1 MLSALDK
8 KLFRDLLHIWA
19 QGLAIALVIAGG
31 VATFILGIGAQ
42 RSLDETRQAYYER
55 YRFADVFGGLSRA
68 PNYLA
73 NQIAEIP
80 GVAIVQTRIVKTAL
94 LDIEGM
100 AEPATATMISLPDHK
115 VHKLNRLYLR
125 TGRLPEPRSRT
136 QIVIS
141 EGFATAHKFTIGS
154 TIKVN
159 LNGRKRKLNVVG
171 IALSPEYIYALGPGD
186 LIPDDK
192 RFGILWM
199 SEKALAASYNLDGM
213 FNSITLKLL
222 RNARAEDVISRLDQK
237 LARYGGLGAFTRKDQ
252 QSHAFLD
259 AELKQLAAM
268 SKVLPPIFLLVSAF
282 LINMTLA
289 RLIDLEREQIGLL
302 KALGY
307 SRTAIAVHYLKMTS
321 IISLAGVLIGFAAGA
336 WLGHGLTVLY
346 GEFYRFPF
354 LIFLNTLDL
363 YALAALIT
371 LGAALIGGGR
381 SVLKATM
388 LTPAVAM
395 SPPAPTQYRR
405 FWGRLD
411 RFMPRFSQVTTMVF
425 RHIFRW
431 PVRAAMS
438 ALGVALAVA
447 ILITSLFTLDSVE
460 YMIDTTFFR
469 TDRQDATISFTDEQ
483 PIRALQNVMHLPG
496 ALVAEPFRAVPVK
509 IRHGHI
515 ERRIAIMGKPLGMD
529 LSRILN
535 LEMETVSL
543 PEKGIA
549 LSEKL
554 AELLNV
560 QRGGLVRIKA
570 LEGRRRLVEVPVT
583 EIIQGYLGL
592 QAFMQISALNRL
604 MDEGRMISGA
614 YVSVDGAKQQQF
626 FQKIKNTPRIQSIAL
641 QKASLAKFRE
651 TIAENITIMTLV
663 YTVLGV
669 LIAFGV
675 VYNSA
680 RIQLSERGR
689 EFASLRVL
697 GFTKTEVS
705 KVLLSE
711 LAVLVAI
718 AIPFGWALG
727 AAAAWATIQG
737 FDNELYRIP
746 FVIENATY
754 ARAALVVIG
763 AAIVSALIVRRRID
777 KLDLIEVLKARE

>member
-8 KLFRDLLHIWA
+8 KLFRDLAHIWA
-19 QGLAIALVIAGG
+19 QALAIALVIAGG

-42 RSLDETRQAYYER
+42 RSLAETRQAYYER
-55 YRFADVFGGLSRA
+55 YQFADIFGGLSRA

-73 NQIAEIP
+73 AQIAEIP

-100 AEPATATMISLPDHK
+100 VEPATAAVISLPDHK
-115 VHKLNRLYLR
+115 TQKLNRLYLR
-125 TGRLPEPRSRT
+125 SGRLPEPRSRT

-141 EGFATAHKFTIGS
+141 EGFATAHKFTVGS
-154 TIKVN
+154 TLKVN
-159 LNGRKRKLNVVG
+159 LNGRKRKLDVVG

-199 SEKALAASYNLDGM
+199 SEKALSASYNLDGM
-213 FNSITLKLL
+213 FNSITLKLQ
-222 RNARAEDVISRLDQK
+222 RNATSADVVARVDQK

-268 SKVLPPIFLLVSAF
+268 SKILPPIFLLVSAF
-282 LINMTLA
+282 LINMTLT

-307 SRTAIAVHYLKMTS
+307 ARTAIAVHYLKMTFIIAS
-321 IISLAGVLIGFAAGA
+321 IGVIIGFAAGA

-371 LGAALIGGGR
+371 LGAALIGGMR

-388 LTPAVAM
+388 LAPAVAM

-411 RFMPRFSQVTTMVF
+411 RFMPRSSQVTTMVF

-438 ALGVALAVA
+438 ALGVALAIA

-460 YMIDTTFFR
+460 FMIDTTFFR

-483 PIRALQNVMHLPG
+483 PLRALQNVMHLPG
-496 ALVAEPFRAVPVK
+496 ILVAEPFRAVPVK
-509 IRHGHI
+509 ISHGHI

-535 LEMETVSL
+535 LKMATVSL
-543 PEKGIA
+543 PEKGIT

-554 AELLNV
+554 AELLDV
-560 QRGGLVRIKA
+560 KRGELVRIKT
-570 LEGRRRLVEVPVT
+570 LEGRRRVVNVPVT
-583 EIIQGYLGL
+583 EIVQGYLGL
-592 QAFMQISALNRL
+592 QAFMQISALHAM
-604 MDEGRMISGA
+604 MDEGHMISGA
-614 YVSVDGAKQQQF
+614 YVSIDMAKQEPF
-626 FQKIKNTPRIQSIAL
+626 FQTIKNTPRIKSVAL
-641 QKASLAKFRE
+641 QKASLAKFRD

-697 GFTKTEVS
+697 GFTKAEVS

-718 AIPFGWALG
+718 AIPFGWVLG
-727 AAAAWATIQG
+727 AMAAWATIQG

-746 FVIENATY
+746 FIIENATY
-754 ARAALVVIG
+754 ARAALVIIG
-763 AAIVSALIVRRRID
+763 AALVSALIVRRRID

>member
-8 KLFRDLLHIWA
+8 KLFRDLIHIWG

-55 YRFADVFGGLSRA
+55 YQFADVFGGLSRA

-73 NQIAEIP
+73 GQIAEIP
-80 GVAIVQTRIVKTAL
+80 GVAIVQTRIVETAL
-94 LDIEGM
+94 LDIDGM
-100 AEPATATMISLPDHK
+100 VEPATASVISLPDHK
-115 VHKLNRLYLR
+115 TQKLNRLYLR
-125 TGRLPEPRSRT
+125 SGRLPEPRSRT

-141 EGFATAHKFTIGS
+141 EGFAKAHKFKIGS
-154 TIKVN
+154 TLKVN
-159 LNGRKRKLNVVG
+159 LNGRKRKLDVVG
-171 IALSPEYIYALGPGD
+171 IALSPEYIYTLGPGD

-192 RFGILWM
+192 RFGLLWM

-213 FNSITLKLL
+213 FNSFTLKLQ
-222 RNARAEDVISRLDQK
+222 RNATPADVIVRVDQK
-237 LARYGGLGAFTRKDQ
+237 LTRYGGLGAYTRKDQ

-268 SKVLPPIFLLVSAF
+268 SKILPPIFLLVSAF

-307 SRTAIAVHYLKMTS
+307 SRTVIAVHYLKMTF
-321 IISLAGVLIGFAAGA
+321 IIAAVGVIIGFAGGA
-336 WLGHGLTVLY
+336 WLGHGLTVMY

-354 LIFLNTLDL
+354 LIFLNTPDL
-363 YALAALIT
+363 YALAAFIT
-371 LGAALIGGGR
+371 LGAALIGGLR
-381 SVLKATM
+381 SVLRAT
-388 LTPAVAM
+388 LLAPAVAM
-395 SPPAPTQYRR
+395 SPPAPTQYYR
-405 FWGRLD
+405 FWGRLG
-411 RFMPRFSQVTTMVF
+411 RYMPRFSQASTMVF
-425 RHIFRW
+425 RHIFRF
-431 PVRAAMS
+431 PMKAAMS
-438 ALGVALAVA
+438 VLGVSLAVA
-447 ILITSLFTLDSVE
+447 ILITSLFTMDSLEV
-460 YMIDTTFFR
+460 MIDTTFFR
-469 TDRQDATISFTDEQ
+469 ADRQDATISFTDER
-483 PIRALQNVMHLPG
+483 PLRALQNVLNLPG
-496 ALVAEPFRAVPVK
+496 TLVAEPFRAVPVK
-509 IRHGHI
+509 ISHGHI
-515 ERRIAIMGKPLGMD
+515 ERRIAIMGKMSGTD
-529 LSRILN
+529 LNRVLN
-535 LEMETVSL
+535 LKMDVVSL
-543 PEKGIA
+543 PKKGIT

-554 AELLNV
+554 AQLLDV
-560 QRGGLVRIKA
+560 KRGELVRVKV
-570 LEGRRRLVEVPVT
+570 LEGRRRIVTVPVT
-583 EIIQGYLGL
+583 EIIQGYIGL
-592 QAFMQISALNRL
+592 QAFMQLSALNVL

-614 YVSVDGAKQQQF
+614 YVSLDKARQGLF
-626 FQKIKNTPRIQSIAL
+626 FQTIKNTPRIKSVAL
-641 QKASLAKFRE
+641 QKVSLAKFRD

-711 LAVLVAI
+711 LAILVAI
-718 AIPFGWALG
+718 AIPLGWLLG
-727 AAAAWATIQG
+727 AGAAWATIQG

-746 FVIENATY
+746 LIIENGTY